1 MAQATKESKST
12 KSADTMDTPQDLFIH
27 ELSDIR
33 SAETIIL
40 SMLEDAIEAATN
52 TQRKAGLK
60 AHHKQTEQHLANVD
74 QVFELI
80 EAKPEPIECKG
91 AKGLYEEAQEAIKE
105 KPDPAILVSM
115 LASGAMKTE
124 HYEIVSY
131 EGLVDQAK
139 SLGQS
144 EAAKLLQANLKDE
157 KDTLKKLEEIEPKLS
172 TKVEKLG

>member
-1 MAQATKESKST
+1 MASST
-12 KSADTMDTPQDLFIH
+12 TQKLDTPQALFVH

-40 SMLEDAIEAATN
+40 TMLEGAIEAASN
-52 TQRKAGLK
+52 TQLKAGLK

-74 QVFELI
+74 QVFSLI
-80 EAKPEPIECKG
+80 GEQPEAIECKG

-105 KPDPAILVSM
+105 KPAPEILDSM
-115 LASGAMKTE
+115 LTSGAMKTE
-124 HYEIVSY
+124 HYEIVAY

-157 KDTLKKLEEIEPKLS
+157 KETLKKLEELEPKLS
-172 TKVEKLG
+172 TKVEKLGS

>member
-1 MAQATKESKST
+1 MASSKQKLDSPQA
-12 KSADTMDTPQDLFIH
+12 LFVH

-40 SMLEDAIEAATN
+40 TMLEEAIEAVSN
-52 TQRKAGLK
+52 TQLKAGLK

-74 QVFELI
+74 KVFELMG
-80 EAKPEPIECKG
+80 EKPESIVCKG
-91 AKGLYEEAQEAIKE
+91 AKGLHDEAKEAIKD
-105 KPDPAILVSM
+105 KPAPEILDSM
-115 LASGAMKTE
+115 IASGAMKTE

-144 EAAKLLQANLKDE
+144 DAAKLLQENLKDE
-157 KDTLKKLEEIEPKLS
+157 KDTLKKLEELEPKLS
-172 TKVEKLG
+172 TKVEKLGS

>member
-1 MAQATKESKST
+1 
-12 KSADTMDTPQDLFIH
+12 
-27 ELSDIR
+27 
-33 SAETIIL
+33 
-40 SMLEDAIEAATN
+40 
-52 TQRKAGLK
+52 
-60 AHHKQTEQHLANVD
+60 
-74 QVFELI
+74 
-80 EAKPEPIECKG
+80 
-91 AKGLYEEAQEAIKE
+91 
-105 KPDPAILVSM
+105 M

-157 KDTLKKLEEIEPKLS
+157 KDTLKKLEELEPKLS

>member
-1 MAQATKESKST
+1 MTQTANRKLSDST
-12 KSADTMDTPQDLFIH
+12 LDTPLALFVH

-40 SMLEDAIEAATN
+40 TMLEEAIEAVSNASL
-52 TQRKAGLK
+52 KAGLK

-80 EAKPEPIECKG
+80 GEKPEAIVCKG
-91 AKGLYEEAQEAIKE
+91 AKGLYEEAKDAIKE
-105 KPDPAILVSM
+105 KPAPEILDSM
-115 LASGAMKTE
+115 IASGAMKTE

-139 SLGQS
+139 SLGQND
-144 EAAKLLQANLKDE
+144 AAKLLQANLKDE
-157 KDTLKKLEEIEPKLS
+157 KETLKKLEELEPKLS
-172 TKVEKLG
+172 TKVEKLGN

>member
-1 MAQATKESKST
+1 MATTKAAST
-12 KSADTMDTPQDLFIH
+12 ETMDTPLELFVH

-40 SMLEDAIEAATN
+40 TMLEEAIGAVSN
-52 TQRKAGLK
+52 TQLKAGLK

-74 QVFELI
+74 QVFALI
-80 EAKPEPIECKG
+80 EQQPEPIECKG
-91 AKGLYEEAQEAIKE
+91 AKGLHEEAQDAIKE
-105 KPDPAILVSM
+105 QPAPAILDSM
-115 LASGAMKTE
+115 IASGAMKTE

-157 KDTLKKLEEIEPKLS
+157 KDTLKKLEELEPKLS
-172 TKVEKLG
+172 TKVEKLGS

>member
-1 MAQATKESKST
+1 MASST
-12 KSADTMDTPQDLFIH
+12 TQKLDTPQALFVH

-40 SMLEDAIEAATN
+40 TMLEGAIEAASN
-52 TQRKAGLK
+52 TQLKAGLK

-74 QVFELI
+74 QVFSLI
-80 EAKPEPIECKG
+80 GEQPEAIECKG

-105 KPDPAILVSM
+105 KPAPEILDSM

-124 HYEIVSY
+124 HYEIVAY

-157 KDTLKKLEEIEPKLS
+157 KETLKKLEELEPKLS
-172 TKVEKLG
+172 TKVEKLGS